1 MYDFS
6 WHQRHSE
13 KTRISAEVTL
23 SILLDIFHPESM
35 LDVGCGDGIWLQ
47 KAGDLGFAEFNGVD
61 GPWTDMDKLLISEQ
75 NITILDLEQS
85 FNLDRR
91 FDVAISLEVA
101 EHISSESSEKM
112 VENLVRHSDVVL
124 FGAAIPYQ
132 GGFRHINEMW
142 QSWWAS
148 KFAERGYQCFDVIR
162 PQIWNRNDVH
172 YWYKQNALV
181 YVNVE
186 RKDYSESFERYAT
199 DKSLIGWPLDIVH
212 PEKYESIASYK
223 QIAFK
228 PLLRELPNGVAEK
241 LKGMLLRN
249 N

>member
-1 MYDFS
+1 MYNFS

-13 KTRISAEVTL
+13 KTRISADVTL
-23 SILLDIFHPESM
+23 SILLDIFRPRSI
-35 LDVGCGDGIWLQ
+35 LDVGCGDGIWLRQ
-47 KAGDLGFAEFNGVD
+47 AEDLGLVELKGVD
-61 GPWTDMDKLLISEQ
+61 GPWTDMDKLLFSKENLSIF
-75 NITILDLEQS
+75 DLEKT
-85 FNLDRR
+85 FNLNRR
-91 FDVAISLEVA
+91 FDIAISLEVA
-101 EHISSESSEKM
+101 EHISNESSDNM
-112 VENLVRHSDVVL
+112 IENLISHSDIVL

-142 QSWWAS
+142 QSWWAN
-148 KFAERGYQCFDVIR
+148 KFVERGYQCFDVIR

-181 YVNVE
+181 YVNSE
-186 RKDYSESFERYAT
+186 RKDHLRNFERYAT
-199 DKSLIGWPLDIVH
+199 ERSLTGWPLDVVH
-212 PEKYESIASYK
+212 PEKYESIATYK

-241 LKGMLLRN
+241 IKGMLLGN